1 MRPGEVEPDSPQ
13 HPPLHPPHLRG
24 PIGLVRDAAMFYH
37 RNFIVVKGDL
47 SVYGDSSICV
57 IRFVILDFRYTRL
70 QFRVEQGV
78 KTQIFLAL
86 VYYFNFNLLWVLFS

>member
-1 MRPGEVEPDSPQ
+1 MYLNEITYS
-13 HPPLHPPHLRG
+13 
-24 PIGLVRDAAMFYH
+24 IGLVLDAAMFYH

-70 QFRVEQGV
+70 QFRVEQGG

-86 VYYFNFNLLWVLFS
+86 VYYFNFNLLWVVFS